1 MSISSAQDVGSLES
15 AGQGW
20 SWTVDPLDRWSVV
33 PADRSESFEVI
44 DAWEHKAADNV
55 LAGITPTIAEAL
67 ASGGTFPAEDR
78 EQLVRRVVASVEHVR
93 TFAENVPSG
102 TRVVALTG
110 IRGRGPVP
118 VLANVSISEPGT
130 SDDELMEVL
139 GATGGNPVN
148 PPSVEYLELPD
159 GDGIR
164 VTRLDLDTANGQAW
178 LTVGLARRTEHPDA
192 VADTV
197 VVWRTR
203 DLTIAEPMLD
213 ELDELLS
220 AVRVM
225 RSNS

>member
-1 MSISSAQDVGSLES
+1 MSISSVPDVGPVETIDE
-15 AGQGW
+15 GW
-20 SWTVDPLDRWSVV
+20 SWTVDPLDRWSIV
-33 PADRSESFEVI
+33 PADRSESFEVV
-44 DAWEHKAADNV
+44 DAWEHEAADNV

-67 ASGGTFPAEDR
+67 GPNGTFPAENR
-78 EQLVRRVVASVEHVR
+78 EQLVRQVVASVENVR
-93 TFAENVPSG
+93 TFAENVPPG

-139 GATGGNPVN
+139 GATGGNPMD
-148 PPSVEYLELPD
+148 PPNVEYLDLPD

-164 VTRLDLDTANGQAW
+164 VTRLDLDTANGEAW

-197 VVWRTR
+197 LVWRTR
-203 DLTIAEPMLD
+203 DLTIAEAMVD

-220 AVRVM
+220 AVRIM
-225 RSNS
+225 RSES